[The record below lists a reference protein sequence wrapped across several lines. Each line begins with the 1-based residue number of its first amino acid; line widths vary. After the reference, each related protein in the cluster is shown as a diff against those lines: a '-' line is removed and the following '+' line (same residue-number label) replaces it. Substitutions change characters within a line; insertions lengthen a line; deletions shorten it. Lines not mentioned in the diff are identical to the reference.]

1 MPIGLVGAILGAS
14 AISAGGSLLGGL
26 FGGKKPKIPEL
37 KPIDFAGEQQKAIQ
51 QNIAAI
57 EPATELA
64 KRTTEAEQTQLE
76 AQLRRAI
83 PGYDQMV
90 QQASKNIGSALKGE
104 LPSDVSSQVMRSAAG
119 RALMG
124 GYAGAGAGRA
134 LTARDLGL
142 TSLQLQNQGLAQA
155 QNFIQQQR
163 AFGMVQ
169 PFSVSSMFITP
180 AQRIGAIQEQQA
192 RQYGRDVTAAQVAAA
207 PSPFQQS
214 VGTALSN
221 VGNIAGGA
229 LMQYGMYQAMA
240 PAGGFGGTGGGTAGT
255 GYGFE
260 NTGTLSSGTI
270 DYSTGETLPPM
281 SSGTPYAN
289 PMSPAAVYAVPPSQ
303 YYPGIR

>member
-1 MPIGLVGAILGAS
+1 MPIGLGAALLGSA

-37 KPIDFAGEQQKAIQ
+37 KPIDFAKEQKAAIR

-64 KRTTEAEQTQLE
+64 QRTTQAEQTQLE
-76 AQLRRAI
+76 SQLRRAI
-83 PGYDQMV
+83 PGYDQLV
-90 QQASKNIGSALKGE
+90 QQASKNIGAALAGEISPEVSA
-104 LPSDVSSQVMRSAAG
+104 QVQRSAAG

-124 GYAGAGAGRA
+124 GYAGTGAGRA

-142 TSLQLQNQGLAQA
+142 TSMQLQNQGLAQA

-163 AFGMVQ
+163 TFGMVQ

-229 LMQYGMYQAMA
+229 LMQYGMYNAMMA
-240 PAGGFGGTGGGTAGT
+240 NSPAAYGTTPGGMPSV
-255 GYGFE
+255 
-260 NTGTLSSGTI
+260 SSTTV
-270 DYSTGETLPPM
+270 DYSTGETAYP
-281 SSGTPYAN
+281 N
-289 PMSPAAVYAVPPSQ
+289 PMSPATVYAVPPSS

>member
-1 MPIGLVGAILGAS
+1 MCSSDL
-14 AISAGGSLLGGL
+14 
-26 FGGKKPKIPEL
+26 
-37 KPIDFAGEQQKAIQ
+37 
-51 QNIAAI
+51 
-57 EPATELA
+57 
-64 KRTTEAEQTQLE
+64 
-76 AQLRRAI
+76 QLRRAI
-83 PGYDQMV
+83 PGYDQLV

-119 RALMG
+119 RALAG
-124 GYAGAGAGRA
+124 GYAGAGVGRA

-207 PSPFQQS
+207 PSPFERS
-214 VGTALSN
+214 VGQMFSN

-229 LMQYGMYQAMA
+229 LMQYGMYNAMMA
-240 PAGGFGGTGGGTAGT
+240 NSPLAYGT
-255 GYGFE
+255 
-260 NTGTLSSGTI
+260 
-270 DYSTGETLPPM
+270 
-281 SSGTPYAN
+281 TPEIGRAH
-289 PMSPAAVYAVPPSQ
+289 V
-303 YYPGIR
+303 

>member
-1 MPIGLVGAILGAS
+1 MPIGLGAALLGSA

-37 KPIDFAGEQQKAIQ
+37 KPIDFAREQQQAIR
-51 QNIAAI
+51 QNIEAL
-57 EPATELA
+57 EPATQLA
-64 KRTTEAEQTQLE
+64 QRTTQAEQTQLE

-83 PGYDQMV
+83 PGYDQLV
-90 QQASKNIGSALKGE
+90 QQASKNIGAALAGEISPEVSA
-104 LPSDVSSQVMRSAAG
+104 QVQRSAAG

-124 GYAGAGAGRA
+124 GYAGTGAGRA

-142 TSLQLQNQGLAQA
+142 TSMQLQNQGLAQA

-163 AFGMVQ
+163 TFGMVQ

-207 PSPFQQS
+207 PSPMQQAAQS
-214 VGTALSN
+214 AFTN

-229 LMQYGMYQAMA
+229 LMQYGLYNAMLA
-240 PAGGFGGTGGGTAGT
+240 NSPAAYGTTPGGMPSV
-255 GYGFE
+255 
-260 NTGTLSSGTI
+260 SSTTV
-270 DYSTGETLPPM
+270 DYSTGETAYP
-281 SSGTPYAN
+281 N
-289 PMSPAAVYAVPPSQ
+289 PMSPASVYAVPPSS

>member
-1 MPIGLVGAILGAS
+1 MALGAAILGA
-14 AISAGGSLLGGL
+14 AGISAAGSLLGGL

-83 PGYDQMV
+83 PGYDQLV

-104 LPSDVSSQVMRSAAG
+104 LSPEIQAQIQRSTAG
-119 RALMG
+119 RALAG
-124 GYAGAGAGRA
+124 GYGGTAAGRA

-142 TSLQLQNQGLAQA
+142 TSMQLQNQGLAQA

-229 LMQYGMYQAMA
+229 LMQYGLYNAMMA
-240 PAGGFGGTGGGTAGT
+240 NSPAAYGTTPGGMPSV
-255 GYGFE
+255 
-260 NTGTLSSGTI
+260 SSTTV
-270 DYSTGETLPPM
+270 DYSTGETAYP
-281 SSGTPYAN
+281 N
-289 PMSPAAVYAVPPSQ
+289 PMSPATVYAVPPSS